1 MEVNFEYKGYKVI
14 LINIENK
21 QFVFD
26 LSMNEFDEK
35 IKFIHWIDFL
45 VKTKQWVP
53 YKLYNEVFMLEEDKY
68 KEIEF
73 IKEFKVQYVEIVNK
87 YINVNLDLM

>member
-26 LSMNEFDEK
+26 LSINEFDEK

-53 YKLYNEVFMLEEDKY
+53 YELYNEVFILEEDKY

>member
-26 LSMNEFDEK
+26 LSISEFDEK

-53 YKLYNEVFMLEEDKY
+53 YELYNEVFILEEDKY

>member
-14 LINIENK
+14 LVNIENK

-26 LSMNEFDEK
+26 LSINEFDEK
-35 IKFIHWIDFL
+35 INFIHWIDFL

-53 YKLYNEVFMLEEDKY
+53 YELYNEVFILEEDKY

>member
-26 LSMNEFDEK
+26 LSINEFDEK

-53 YKLYNEVFMLEEDKY
+53 YELYNEVFVLEEDKY

>member
-26 LSMNEFDEK
+26 LSINEFDEK

-53 YKLYNEVFMLEEDKY
+53 YELYNEVFILEEDEY

>member
-53 YKLYNEVFMLEEDKY
+53 YELYNEVFILEEDKY

>member
-26 LSMNEFDEK
+26 LLMNEFDEK

-53 YKLYNEVFMLEEDKY
+53 YELYNEVFILEEDKY